1 VCFQI
6 RKWKKRN
13 GSPFQKDRVT
23 PFTMFSVDVKESSL
37 KKSKKLN
44 KKTGRSKCAD
54 ETCNLWK
61 NADSE
66 TLER

>member
-1 VCFQI
+1 
-6 RKWKKRN
+6 
-13 GSPFQKDRVT
+13 
-23 PFTMFSVDVKESSL
+23 MFSVDVGKSNL

-44 KKTGRSKCAD
+44 KKTGRSKCA
-54 ETCNLWK
+54 EEICSLWR